1 MSAVSPTPPQLAS
14 ACKIPH
20 SMMSQP
26 TFHPTSWTTLFQVSR
41 CHEWWDD
48 IPPCFYVFIITII
61 LFCFGFSKSVSQY
74 DVMQCGVRKLVTY
87 FQTYICFEVCV
98 FYVMI
103 CGMYMCCFDFL
114 CYMVGLYLYL
124 FCSSCSRVKEDVSG
138 ILCSGCVVCVV
149 LILIVSVLCR

>member
-61 LFCFGFSKSVSQY
+61 LFCFVFPNQWVNMMWCNVVWENWLLTS
-74 DVMQCGVRKLVTY
+74 RLTY
-87 FQTYICFEVCV
+87 ALKFVCFMWWYVVC
-98 FYVMI
+98 I
-103 CGMYMCCFDFL
+103 
-114 CYMVGLYLYL
+114 
-124 FCSSCSRVKEDVSG
+124 
-138 ILCSGCVVCVV
+138 CVV
-149 LILIVSVLCR
+149 LIFYVTWLDYTFIYFAVLVLESRRMWVGFCVQVVWYV